1 MIKNIL
7 FILASVFLAYQIKQ
21 AIDDKTLLEHESF
34 YLAVTS
40 NILVILYSLL
50 D

>member
-1 MIKNIL
+1 MIKSIL
-7 FILASVFLAYQIKQ
+7 FILASFFLAYQVKQ
-21 AIDDKTLLEHESF
+21 AIYDKTLLEHASF